1 MKFYEDMPIGLSAAP
16 AARFTF
22 TAEAIKSFASE
33 WDPMP
38 FHVDEEAAR
47 QSPVGKLFAT
57 SIHTIAA
64 SVKLNHT
71 AMTEPM
77 AVIAGLGWQDVRFP
91 LPVCAGDTIRV
102 HSEVVDRRESQ
113 SKPDRGIVTSQI
125 SVFNQHDQ
133 RVAEYKILTLI
144 LKRPVG

>member
-1 MKFYEDMPIGLSAAP
+1 MKFYEDMPLGLSAEP
-16 AARFTF
+16 EARFTF
-22 TAEAIKSFASE
+22 TAEDIKSFASE

-38 FHVDEEAAR
+38 FHIDEELAR

-77 AVIAGLGWQDVRFP
+77 AVVAGLGWQDVRFP

-102 HSEVVDRRESQ
+102 RSEVVDRRESQ
-113 SKPDRGIVTSQI
+113 SRPDRGIVTSQI

-133 RVAEYKILTLI
+133 LVCEYKILTLV
-144 LKRPVG
+144 LKKPS